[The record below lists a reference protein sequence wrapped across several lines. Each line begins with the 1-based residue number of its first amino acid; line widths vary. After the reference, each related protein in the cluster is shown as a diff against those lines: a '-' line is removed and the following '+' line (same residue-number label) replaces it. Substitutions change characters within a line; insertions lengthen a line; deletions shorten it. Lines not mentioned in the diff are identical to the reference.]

1 MSNFLQQAQSAV
13 TGTDWEEIP
22 VDIDTFVTSED
33 FLNLPPLSPLQSEML
48 RASTQIYKEETLIG
62 LYGPEKG
69 QKRFAE
75 TFTEIILALGKGS
88 GKDHISVI
96 ACCYVVYLLLCLK
109 NPSKYYGYP
118 DDEPIDIIN
127 IAINAD
133 QARNVFFKRFKTR
146 IEKCPWFI
154 GKFKPGSSTIEFD
167 KSVTVYSGHSEREA
181 FEGLNLIFA
190 VLDEISGFA
199 LESNTGNDR
208 ADTADATYK
217 MYRNSVDS
225 RYPDFGKVVM
235 LSWVRFAGDY
245 ISQRYGGYDDL
256 EKGIIGAV
264 AEKNVIIRRH
274 TFKLDEE
281 LPDGIEG
288 NEFTIEWEEDHILR
302 YSFPGLYALKRPS
315 WEVNPT
321 KKIEDYKRAFYT
333 DPADALARFACT
345 PTTKTDTAF
354 FKDKD
359 SIRRSFVQ
367 TNGVDNEGVFYSGF
381 TPGNHEYYIHVDL
394 SKVHDRCAISMAHV
408 DKWVAPE
415 NAMYGEYMPLVVVD
429 AIRWWKP
436 SKNEPMD
443 YKAVVNFILAL
454 KRRGFNIK
462 LVTFDNW
469 NSIDTR
475 NTLEKHH
482 VETDTLAVGNQHYD
496 DFLSIMYDDR
506 LRGPALAELIDELD
520 QLQYIKGKVDH
531 PRAGYKDLSDAT
543 CGAIWNAVNRTT
555 KKAHQAVEP
564 VTLSSIKKE
573 MRAERGNPRNII
585 NPPPMPEDLRN
596 ELSAVTR
603 ATFKII

>member
-22 VDIDTFVTSED
+22 VDIDTFVTSEE

-62 LYGPEKG
+62 LYGPDKG
-69 QKRFAE
+69 LKRFEE

-245 ISQRYGGYDDL
+245 ISQRYGGYDDI

-264 AEKNVIIRRH
+264 AEKRVVIRRH
-274 TFKLDEE
+274 TFKLEE
-281 LPDGIEG
+281 HLPDGIEG

-359 SIRRSFVQ
+359 SIRRSFIQ
-367 TNGVDNEGVFYSGF
+367 TNGVDNDGVFYNGF
-381 TPGNHEYYIHVDL
+381 TPGDHEYYIHVDL
-394 SKVHDRCAISMAHV
+394 SKVHDRCAIAMAHV

-415 NAMYGEYMPLVVVD
+415 NAMYGEYEPMVVVD

-436 SKNEPMD
+436 SKNDPMD
-443 YKAVVNFILAL
+443 YKAVIDFILNL

-462 LVTFDNW
+462 QVTFDNW

-475 NTLEKHH
+475 NTLEKYHI
-482 VETDTLAVGNQHYD
+482 VTDTLPVGNQHYD
-496 DFLSIMYDDR
+496 DFLSIMYSDR
-506 LRGPALAELIDELD
+506 LRGPALKELIEELD

-531 PRAGYKDLSDAT
+531 PRSGYKDLSDAT
-543 CGAIWNAVNRTT
+543 CGAIWNAVNKTT
-555 KKAHQAVEP
+555 KRNHKSIEP
-564 VTLSSIKKE
+564 VTMSSIRKE
-573 MRAERGNPRNII
+573 MRPRVPESKNLIT
-585 NPPPMPEDLRN
+585 PPPMPDDLRN
-596 ELSAVTR
+596 ELNAVTR
-603 ATFKII
+603 ATFRII